1 MRVLSTRWLTRGR
14 GWAVS
19 TPARANIS
27 RSEVPRN
34 LDKAYPFL
42 DYTSHIGCF
51 RGLLK
56 RISTVRQN
64 SVASKR
70 QEVPE
75 LGGTHV
81 GQPILA
87 AAGFQ
92 PAFSSIEDFRMPRI
106 SRLKGGCRQ
115 DCLLHKHYT
124 NAPAVSPGRGISSTR
139 CPPWRCR
146 RSRSPPGVRS
156 SRRAAGARRLR

>member
-1 MRVLSTRWLTRGR
+1 MRVMRVLSTRWLTRGR

-19 TPARANIS
+19 TPASANIS
-27 RSEVPRN
+27 RNEVPRD
-34 LDKAYPFL
+34 LDKACPFF

-51 RGLLK
+51 RGLMR

-64 SVASKR
+64 FAASRGQVVA
-70 QEVPE
+70 E
-75 LGGTHV
+75 LGGTHQSV

-92 PAFSSIEDFRMPRI
+92 PALSSIEDFRMPRR

-115 DCLLHKHYT
+115 DCLPHK
-124 NAPAVSPGRGISSTR
+124 S
-139 CPPWRCR
+139 
-146 RSRSPPGVRS
+146 
-156 SRRAAGARRLR
+156 

>member
-1 MRVLSTRWLTRGR
+1 MRVMRVLSTRWLTRGR

-27 RSEVPRN
+27 RNEVPRN
-34 LDKAYPFL
+34 LDKDYPFF
-42 DYTSHIGCF
+42 DYTSHIVCF

-64 SVASKR
+64 FAASKW

-75 LGGTHV
+75 LRGILLLVLV
-81 GQPILA
+81 GRPILA

-92 PAFSSIEDFRMPRI
+92 PA
-106 SRLKGGCRQ
+106 L
-115 DCLLHKHYT
+115 
-124 NAPAVSPGRGISSTR
+124 VTR
-139 CPPWRCR
+139 K
-146 RSRSPPGVRS
+146 
-156 SRRAAGARRLR
+156 